1 MLDLIES
8 NIKKYNHNSATCE
21 MFAAKIDWNDMGQ
34 QGKYQ
39 TIDLVTEEG
48 TVAGKI
54 SDTPL
59 DVVIGTDVVY
69 WR

>member
-1 MLDLIES
+1 MES
-8 NIKKYNHNSATCE
+8 NIEKYNHNSATCE

-34 QGKYQ
+34 EGKYQ

-54 SDTPL
+54 SDTKL

>member
-1 MLDLIES
+1 
-8 NIKKYNHNSATCE
+8 

-34 QGKYQ
+34 EGKYQ
-39 TIDLVTEEG
+39 TIDLVSEEG

-54 SDTPL
+54 SDTTL